1 MTKENKVSRK
11 DVLPMVESISELTE
25 KIAVIVETIPEGY
38 ILNSYRTSVKNL
50 RAKNTNFLEVKS
62 SGARGLSD
70 EEKAVIKA
78 MRAGQKVEVSEVSD
92 SSGSSENT
100 EAPESEAPK
109 TTARKSR
116 KH

>member
-11 DVLPMVESISELTE
+11 DVLPMVQSISELTE
-25 KIAVIVETIPEGY
+25 KISEIVETIPEGY
-38 ILNSYRTSVKNL
+38 ILNSYRTSVKNI
-50 RAKNTNFLEVKS
+50 RAKNTNFLESKS

-70 EEKAVIKA
+70 EEKAVIAA
-78 MRAGQKVEVSEVSD
+78 MRAGQKVEVSEVPGSDGNEED
-92 SSGSSENT
+92 SS
-100 EAPESEAPK
+100 APESEVPK